1 MASPKLY
8 GPLTRLQACPPT
20 CGAAAAILGSPAF
33 AAKHGLDAR
42 VEIVAQSM
50 TTDTETS
57 FEPSMMKVI
66 GYDMAKE
73 AARQVYE
80 EAGIGPDDVAVVELH
95 DCFTA
100 NELVR
105 SEEPT
110 SELQSLMRISYA
122 VFWLKTKNKV
132 KTKHS

>member
-1 MASPKLY
+1 MEAPKLY

-20 CGAAAAILGSPAF
+20 CGAAAAVLVSPTF

-42 VEIVAQSM
+42 VEIVAQAM

-57 FEPSMMKVI
+57 FERSMMKVI

-80 EAGIGPDDVAVVELH
+80 AAGIGPDDIAVVELH
-95 DCFTA
+95 DCFHATEPVPYEA
-100 NELVR
+100 R
-105 SEEPT
+105 SEEPRVGKESV
-110 SELQSLMRISYA
+110 SEFRSRG
-122 VFWLKTKNKV
+122 WP
-132 KTKHS
+132 

>member
-80 EAGIGPDDVAVVELH
+80 EAGIGPDDVAVVALH
-95 DCFTA
+95 DCFQIGRA
-100 NELVR
+100 SCRERVW
-105 SEEPT
+105 
-110 SELQSLMRISYA
+110 QSG
-122 VFWLKTKNKV
+122 
-132 KTKHS
+132 

>member
-20 CGAAAAILGSPAF
+20 FGAAAAILVSPAF

-66 GYDMAKE
+66 GYDMATE
-73 AARQVYE
+73 AARQE
-80 EAGIGPDDVAVVELH
+80 IGRAYVCTPVTNSHLL
-95 DCFTA
+95 CR
-100 NELVR
+100 LL
-105 SEEPT
+105 
-110 SELQSLMRISYA
+110 LQ
-122 VFWLKTKNKV
+122 K
-132 KTKHS
+132 

>member
-80 EAGIGPDDVAVVELH
+80 EAGIGPDE
-95 DCFTA
+95 
-100 NELVR
+100 VR
-105 SEEPT
+105 SEERRVGKECVSTGRSRWSP
-110 SELQSLMRISYA
+110 S
-122 VFWLKTKNKV
+122 
-132 KTKHS
+132 H